1 MTEPA
6 ENQNTPEDFIMGEES
21 EFTEISDAAPDLQAE
36 LDAMKLEV
44 AKYKD
49 AMLRTMADAENVR
62 KRAERDVQ
70 ETAKYAAGGFA
81 RDIVGAVDNLYRAL
95 ESVSDEDAQSNS
107 KLANIRTGVDMTLKE
122 MMSALEKNGVRRI
135 FPLGEKFDHNLH
147 QAMQQVDDAAV
158 EPGTVVQVYQAGYVV
173 HDRLLRPAMV
183 VVSKMPAAQQGID
196 TAA

>member
-1 MTEPA
+1 MMEQMENENPQEHAVNNDQPQVTE
-6 ENQNTPEDFIMGEES
+6 F
-21 EFTEISDAAPDLQAE
+21 EIREPDLSAE
-36 LDAMKLEV
+36 LEAMRQEV

-95 ESVSDEDAQSNS
+95 ESVSEEDAQSS
-107 KLANIRTGVDMTLKE
+107 PKLANIRTGVDMTLKDL
-122 MMSALEKNGVRRI
+122 MSSLEKNGVRRI
-135 FPLGEKFDHNLH
+135 FPLGEKFDHNMH
-147 QAMQQVDDAAV
+147 QAMQQIDDATV

-183 VVSKMPAAQQGID
+183 VVSKMPTQQGLD